1 MSRNKLYLTITRIL
15 CLLSTSIGVYKS
27 DYFNLISFLALM
39 FVTFWV
45 IPGIVMWFMGDKDKY
60 DGEIFVKDKDEEGT
74 NYILRIY
81 EVQNL
86 PNKTKL
92 FIKVKSDEE

>member
-1 MSRNKLYLTITRIL
+1 
-15 CLLSTSIGVYKS
+15 
-27 DYFNLISFLALM
+27 
-39 FVTFWV
+39 
-45 IPGIVMWFMGDKDKY
+45 MWFMGDKDKY
-60 DGEIFVKDKDEEGT
+60 DGEIFVKDQDEEGT

-92 FIKVKSDEE
+92 LIKVKSDEV